1 MDLSQKILVLQKK
14 LPKILE
20 SLGYEVS
27 LEFQKLIGTNLKFRG
42 TSKEYESSAV
52 DKPYNDSE
60 ETWSN
65 NKQQLRLKSGRL
77 YSSFRPNTKTTYVD
91 VKTDKIKIKLGSDV
105 EYANIHEKGGF
116 IKATPITVIRYH
128 EYKRKD
134 GRLSEFTEVKR
145 SYKMAQYFWAKY
157 FETEKQNS
165 FFKIMA
171 LAVEK
176 AGGVKIPK
184 RPYFVPALFAL
195 RTTGLKK
202 ILKKYIQILVREVE

>member
-91 VKTDKIKIKLGSDV
+91 VKTDKIKIKLGTDV
-105 EYANIHEKGGF
+105 EYANIHETGGF
-116 IKATPITVIRYH
+116 IKATPITL
-128 EYKRKD
+128 KN
-134 GRLSEFTEVKR
+134 GTQ

-157 FETEKQNS
+157 FETKKQNS

-171 LAVEK
+171 MSVMK
-176 AGGVKIPK
+176 HGGVKIPK